1 MSLTQKLWV
10 LRLPKPHSPYLR
22 KTNWTLDLYL
32 IRYTL
37 KTLRISI
44 AISHFFGR
52 AKAVGGLLS
61 TTIFQQGKKNFSFFL
76 SLFLPFFCHSYPKRK
91 NNGKSG
97 IKWAN
102 NMLILASANFLS
114 FMWKTAKA
122 LILIGVK
129 FTFWGWKSMYF
140 RNSAPIDENTG
151 FGKHHACSNVRSFGS
166 FLGCSKSSIP
176 EPKGWN
182 LYNPDMLMLSQYS
195 NYDAREHKNSR
206 YQTKIPLN

>member
-61 TTIFQQGKKNFSFFL
+61 TTIFQQGKKNFLSFFL

-102 NMLILASANFLS
+102 NMLILASATFLS
-114 FMWKTAKA
+114 FMWKTAQA

-140 RNSAPIDENTG
+140 RNSAHFFSVWSTTYYTPLT
-151 FGKHHACSNVRSFGS
+151 FSLLLVLK
-166 FLGCSKSSIP
+166 LKSKTPS
-176 EPKGWN
+176 W
-182 LYNPDMLMLSQYS
+182 LSW
-195 NYDAREHKNSR
+195 
-206 YQTKIPLN
+206 

>member
-61 TTIFQQGKKNFSFFL
+61 TTIFQQGKKNFFFL

-91 NNGKSG
+91 NNGKNG

-102 NMLILASANFLS
+102 KMWCETLILASATFLS

-140 RNSAPIDENTG
+140 RNSALIGENRGVPNTT
-151 FGKHHACSNVRSFGS
+151 HARMSACLIHFWGARRA
-166 FLGCSKSSIP
+166 P
-176 EPKGWN
+176 YPN
-182 LYNPDMLMLSQYS
+182 LYNPNMFMLAPYS

-206 YQTKIPLN
+206 HQTKIRLN

>member
-61 TTIFQQGKKNFSFFL
+61 STIFQQGKKIFFFL

-91 NNGKSG
+91 NS
-97 IKWAN
+97 
-102 NMLILASANFLS
+102 
-114 FMWKTAKA
+114 
-122 LILIGVK
+122 
-129 FTFWGWKSMYF
+129 
-140 RNSAPIDENTG
+140 
-151 FGKHHACSNVRSFGS
+151 
-166 FLGCSKSSIP
+166 
-176 EPKGWN
+176 
-182 LYNPDMLMLSQYS
+182 LYNPNMFVLARYS

-206 YQTKIPLN
+206 YQTKIPLNWNKNYSQCNMTDVNEPVFLVLRVGVTS